1 MKTNR
6 RKFITSAAVGG
17 IGAASFLLSSCG
29 STGKGFGES
38 ETKNSNFFKA
48 DLNSKYAKLD
58 ETLKLP
64 IFKKE
69 LFPSPVIIETIE
81 LLRDRE
87 NFMVRV
93 RSKDGA
99 EGISVGHTGLNP
111 SGGGGQSVR
120 NWPVYKGL
128 IDGFI
133 GKDARDLEALVPGDN
148 GKGGGVPYNIAL
160 ATLEIAILDMLGN
173 TAKKPIGLLI
183 GEIHNPMIAVYQ
195 GSRMPELL
203 SLPPEQ
209 SLEIVKKDLVET
221 KAKAIKMRVGLAG
234 QLDKDSKAG
243 NEKLIKMARETFGDE
258 IDLGC
263 DGNNKFSVDGAIRM
277 GKILEDY
284 NYSWWEEMVPFG
296 WYDELK
302 QVKDGLRIPIST
314 GESEGHIS
322 TFRWLIANDACDI
335 VQPDQLYFGGMIR
348 SMKVA
353 RMAAAMGK
361 TICPHITQYGLGYIY
376 MLHLVSACPNPYK
389 YQEFDTFSTRDAN
402 GNQIPIEYKSGD
414 PIISYDGVLKVPT
427 GPGLGILIDPDYV
440 KTHKVVKD
448 W

>member
-6 RKFITSAAVGG
+6 RKFINAAVVGSV
-17 IGAASFLLSSCG
+17 AATLPLSS
-29 STGKGFGES
+29 SAL
-38 ETKNSNFFKA
+38 KNAFSGAGQA
-48 DLNSKYAKLD
+48 DLSSNYAKLD
-58 ETLKLP
+58 EVLKLP
-64 IFKKE
+64 VFKRE
-69 LFPSPVIIETIE
+69 LFTSPVIVETIE

-87 NFMVRV
+87 NFLVRV

-111 SGGGGQSVR
+111 KGGGGQSVR

-128 IDGFI
+128 IDSFV
-133 GKDARDLEALVPGDN
+133 GKDARDLDAMIPGDS

-160 ATLEIAILDMLGN
+160 ATVEFAILDMLGK
-173 TAKKPIGLLI
+173 TAKKPVGQLI
-183 GEIHNPMIAVYQ
+183 GDIRNPMITVYQ

-209 SLEIVKKDLVET
+209 SLEIVKKDLLET
-221 KAKAIKMRVGLAG
+221 KAKAIKMRVGLPG
-234 QLDKDSKAG
+234 QLDKDSIAG
-243 NEKLIKMARETFGDE
+243 NEKLLRAARKMFGDK
-258 IDLGC
+258 IALGC
-263 DGNNKFSVDGAIRM
+263 DGNNKFSVQGSIRM
-277 GKILEDY
+277 GKVLEEL

-302 QVKDGLRIPIST
+302 MVKDGLKIPIST

-322 TFRWLIANDACDI
+322 TFRWLIAQDACDI

-353 RMAAAMGK
+353 RMAAAFGK
-361 TICPHITQYGLGYIY
+361 TVCPHITQYGLGYIY
-376 MLHLVSACPNPYK
+376 MLHFVSACTNPYK

-402 GNQIPIEYKSGD
+402 GNQIPIEYTSGD
-414 PIISYDGVLKVPT
+414 PLTSYDGVLKVPT
-427 GPGLGILIDPDYV
+427 GPGLGIRIDPDYI

>member
-6 RKFITSAAVGG
+6 RKFISSAVGG
-17 IGAASFLLSSCG
+17 MGAASFPLSSFG
-29 STGKGFGES
+29 SG
-38 ETKNSNFFKA
+38 TKISNPFPA
-48 DLNSKYAKLD
+48 DLKTRYAYLD
-58 ETLKLP
+58 EALKLP
-64 IFKKE
+64 VFKKE
-69 LFPSPVIIETIE
+69 LFTSPVIIQTIE

-99 EGISVGHTGLNP
+99 EGIAVGHTGLNP
-111 SGGGGQSVR
+111 KGGGGQSVR
-120 NWPVYKGL
+120 NWPVFKGL
-128 IDGFI
+128 INSFM
-133 GKDARDLEALVPGDN
+133 GKDARDLDAMIPGDS
-148 GKGGGVPYNIAL
+148 GKGGGVPFNTAF
-160 ATLEIAILDMLGN
+160 ATLEIATLDMLGN
-173 TAKKPIGLLI
+173 TAKKPIGQLI
-183 GEIHNPMIAVYQ
+183 GEIHNPRIAVYQ

-203 SLPPEQ
+203 ALPPEE
-209 SLEIVKKDLVET
+209 SLEIVRQDLLET
-221 KAKAIKMRVGLAG
+221 KAKAIKMRVGFEG
-234 QLDKDSKAG
+234 HLDKDSKAG
-243 NEKLIKMARETFGDE
+243 NEKLIRIARETFGDE
-258 IDLGC
+258 MVLGC
-263 DGNNKFSVDGAIRM
+263 DGNNKFTVDGGVRM
-277 GKILEDY
+277 GKILEAY

-302 QVKDGLRIPIST
+302 QVKEGLRIPIST
-314 GESEGHIS
+314 GESESHLS

-353 RMAAAMGK
+353 RMAATFGK

-376 MLHLVSACPNPYK
+376 MLHFVSACTNPSK

-414 PIISYDGVLKVPT
+414 PITSYDGVLKVPT
-427 GPGLGILIDPDYV
+427 GSGLGIIIDPDYI

>member
-1 MKTNR
+1 MATNR
-6 RKFITSAAVGG
+6 RKFISSAVLGG
-17 IGAASFLLSSCG
+17 LAGTLPLSSCG
-29 STGKGFGES
+29 V
-38 ETKNSNFFKA
+38 KA
-48 DLNSKYAKLD
+48 PTSSVHTDLASRYARLD
-58 ETLKLP
+58 EVLKQP
-64 IFKKE
+64 VFKKE
-69 LFPSPVIIETIE
+69 LFTSPVIIDTIE
-81 LLRDRE
+81 VLRDRE

-111 SGGGGQSVR
+111 RGGGGQSVR

-128 IDGFI
+128 IDSFT
-133 GKDARDLEALVPGDN
+133 GKDARDLDAMIPGDS

-160 ATLEIAILDMLGN
+160 ATVEFAILDMLGK
-173 TAKKPIGLLI
+173 TVKKPIGQLI
-183 GEIHNPMIAVYQ
+183 GEIRNPMITVYQ

-209 SLEIVKKDLVET
+209 SLEIVKKDLEET

-234 QLDKDSKAG
+234 SLDKDSIAG
-243 NEKLIKMARETFGDE
+243 NENLIRAARKMFGD
-258 IDLGC
+258 DMVLGC
-263 DGNNKFSVDGAIRM
+263 DGNNKFTVQGGIRM
-277 GKILEDY
+277 GKILEEY
-284 NYSWWEEMVPFG
+284 NYAWWEEMVPFG

-302 QVKDGLRIPIST
+302 MVKDGLKIPIST
-314 GESEGHIS
+314 GESEGYIS
-322 TFRWLIANDACDI
+322 TFRWLIAHDACDI

-353 RMAAAMGK
+353 HMAAAFGK

-376 MLHLVSACPNPYK
+376 MLHFVSACTNPYK

-402 GNQIPIEYKSGD
+402 GNQIPIVYSSGD

-427 GPGLGILIDPDYV
+427 GPGLGIIIDPDYV
-440 KTHKVVKD
+440 KTHKVVKE